1 MLLKNALLKA
11 LLESEGESL
20 SGSALATRLG
30 VSRTA
35 IWKAAGLLREEGY
48 VIEAGPNRGYR
59 LISDNDRLSEP
70 AIRRLLTGT
79 GFGTEIHLYSELT
92 STNDKAKEL
101 ANAGAVD
108 GTVVIADSQS
118 AGKGRRGRSFFSP
131 PGSGLYLSVI
141 LRPRLTGEQA
151 SRITSAA
158 AVAAARAVE
167 RAASLPGGTVGIKWV
182 NDLYIRGRKI
192 CGILTEAALD
202 LESGLLDYAVL
213 GIGINTAPISFPE
226 ELRRTDELERELP
239 GVGEPSPCR
248 FLEESRRRS
257 VVVGRDVLVTK
268 GNETFSARALEIDD
282 EGGLVVETP
291 AGRQT
296 LRSGEVS
303 VHLPQDG
310 ETPADAAE
318 GSTTPAGRSGAPN
331 RR

>member
-1 MLLKNALLKA
+1 MKGEAAMLLKNALLKA

-79 GFGTEIHLYSELT
+79 GLGTEIHLYSELT

-131 PGSGLYLSVI
+131 PGSGLYLSAVSYTH
-141 LRPRLTGEQA
+141 LT
-151 SRITSAA
+151 
-158 AVAAARAVE
+158 
-167 RAASLPGGTVGIKWV
+167 LPT
-182 NDLYIRGRKI
+182 N
-192 CGILTEAALD
+192 
-202 LESGLLDYAVL
+202 
-213 GIGINTAPISFPE
+213 
-226 ELRRTDELERELP
+226 RE
-239 GVGEPSPCR
+239 V
-248 FLEESRRRS
+248 
-257 VVVGRDVLVTK
+257 
-268 GNETFSARALEIDD
+268 
-282 EGGLVVETP
+282 
-291 AGRQT
+291 
-296 LRSGEVS
+296 
-303 VHLPQDG
+303 
-310 ETPADAAE
+310 
-318 GSTTPAGRSGAPN
+318 
-331 RR
+331 